1 MDAQALQ
8 ELHTIR
14 LIVTAIA
21 IVVGIFVIAYIF
33 FMVANYSQT
42 LESVKKGDFFT
53 HGNAL
58 LMQGRLEELLERTKK
73 HLLDFPADAGAHWL
87 KGTAHYRRKEWND
100 ALLCYRKADELQP
113 GFAVGPSIAE
123 IEEKIAASGK
133 PPDLKVVAPV
143 TSLAAGTSKDESSK
157 GVDV

>member
-33 FMVANYSQT
+33 FMVANYAQT
-42 LESVKKGDFFT
+42 LEGVKKGDFFT

-58 LMQGRLEELLERTKK
+58 LMQGELDELLERAEK

-100 ALLCYRKADELQP
+100 ALICYRKADELQP

-123 IEEKIAASGK
+123 IEEKIATSGK

-143 TSLAAGTSKDESSK
+143 TSLTAGTPKDESS
-157 GVDV
+157 

>member
-8 ELHTIR
+8 ELIAIR
-14 LIVTAIA
+14 WIVTAIA
-21 IVVGIFVIAYIF
+21 VAVGIFVIGYIF
-33 FMVANYSQT
+33 SMVVNYSQA
-42 LESVKKGDFFT
+42 LENVKKGDFFT

-58 LMQGRLEELLERTKK
+58 LMQHKLDELLERAGK

-87 KGTAHYRRKEWND
+87 KGTAHYRRKEWNE
-100 ALLCYRKADELQP
+100 ALICYRKADELQP

-133 PPDLKVVAPV
+133 SPDLEVVAPV
-143 TSLAAGTSKDESSK
+143 TPLASVRSNDESPK
-157 GVDV
+157 GVGA

>member
-8 ELHTIR
+8 ELIAIR
-14 LIVTAIA
+14 WIVTAIA
-21 IVVGIFVIAYIF
+21 VAVGIFVIGYIF
-33 FMVANYSQT
+33 SMVVNYSQT
-42 LESVKKGDFFT
+42 LENVKKGDFFT

-58 LMQGRLEELLERTKK
+58 LIQGKLDELLERAGK
-73 HLLDFPADAGAHWL
+73 HLLEFPADAGAHWL
-87 KGTAHYRRKEWND
+87 KGTAHYRRKEWNE
-100 ALLCYRKADELQP
+100 ALVCYRKADELQP

-143 TSLAAGTSKDESSK
+143 TPLAPGTSRDESPK
-157 GVDV
+157 GVDA